1 MPNSENLVGAGTGDV
16 GMDRMLALWLARRC
30 ARWMVGADDKAGVRM
45 QVQGDEEHSNTRTRR
60 NATDAPATHENAD
73 PTADDEAAGESGE
86 IVDLELVDLAYGGDA
101 VGRYEG
107 RAIFV
112 TGGLPGEL
120 VRARLTRE
128 RSNYA
133 RATLVEVLRPS
144 PDRVEARY
152 PALAESGGFQW
163 QHLAYPAQITWK
175 TRIVRQLLMR
185 VGRFANPPV
194 LPTLGMPPGADLW
207 RYRTVAQFAV
217 GPAGEIGF
225 RRMESHDVLD
235 MPDCPIVHPA
245 LDKLYQD
252 VRQWMRANWGANA
265 SAFVERFTLRVA
277 APPAISGA
285 SATPAADG
293 HSHSS
298 ALTANSFGDSG
309 VFRLPG
315 VPLRPGV
322 SQRRPD
328 GAWDAYRADVEGLLA
343 LEARPASAFD
353 AAGGPEAIARALLA
367 SSPKLVGVVILGLP
381 GGRGRIVVGQD
392 FVHERV
398 RQRLFRISAG
408 SFFQVNSAQTPVLVE
423 RALSALRPQ
432 PGDWALDGYS
442 GVGLFSLFLADYVAQ
457 VYAIESQPSAVADA
471 RASATLNNIGNVSV
485 TEGVIERTLGSLQ
498 RQRTRVDIA
507 LVDPPRSGCHPRA
520 LTEIKALGPRTLV
533 YVSCDPST
541 LARDLRY
548 LCDDGAYRL
557 VSVQPVDMFPFTS
570 HIECV
575 AVCDRQGKTR

>member
-1 MPNSENLVGAGTGDV
+1 
-16 GMDRMLALWLARRC
+16 
-30 ARWMVGADDKAGVRM
+30 M
-45 QVQGDEEHSNTRTRR
+45 QFQGGEPQHSGR
-60 NATDAPATHENAD
+60 APGEAPAAR
-73 PTADDEAAGESGE
+73 EAQDASDSDV
-86 IVDLELVDLAYGGDA
+86 VDLELVDLAYGGDA
-101 VGRYEG
+101 VGRYDG

-128 RSNYA
+128 RNNYA
-133 RATLVEVLRPS
+133 RATLVEVLRAA
-144 PDRVEARY
+144 PDRVEPRY
-152 PALAESGGFQW
+152 PALAETGGFQW
-163 QHLAYPAQITWK
+163 QHLAYPAQVEWK

-217 GPAGEIGF
+217 GPQGEIGF
-225 RRMESHDVLD
+225 RRVESHDVLD

-245 LDKLYQD
+245 LDRLYQD
-252 VRQWMRANWGANA
+252 VRGWMRANWGANA
-265 SAFVERFTLRVA
+265 SAFVERFTLRVS
-277 APPAISGA
+277 AP
-285 SATPAADG
+285 ATPAAR
-293 HSHSS
+293 
-298 ALTANSFGDSG
+298 AATPGDSG

-315 VPLRPGV
+315 IPLRPGV
-322 SQRRPD
+322 ATRGATD
-328 GAWDAYRADVEGLLA
+328 AWDAYRAGEEGLLT

-353 AAGGPEAIARALLA
+353 DADGPDVIARALLA
-367 SSPKLVGVVILGLP
+367 AAPRLVGVVILGLP
-381 GGRGRIVVGQD
+381 GGRGRLVVGQD

-408 SFFQVNSAQTPVLVE
+408 SFFQVNAAQTPVLVE
-423 RALSALRPQ
+423 RALSGLRPQ

-442 GVGLFSLFLADYVAQ
+442 GVGLFSLFLADYVTNVHA
-457 VYAIESQPSAVADA
+457 VESQPSAVADA
-471 RASATLNNIGNVSV
+471 RASATLNNISNITVG
-485 TEGVIERTLGSLQ
+485 EGVIERVLGTLH

-520 LTEIKALGPRTLV
+520 LAEIKALGPRTLV

-548 LCDDGAYRL
+548 LCEDGDYRL

-575 AVCDRQGKTR
+575 AICERLRKPR

>member
-1 MPNSENLVGAGTGDV
+1 MQFQSDDGQVGQRAQRG
-16 GMDRMLALWLARRC
+16 LADTPA
-30 ARWMVGADDKAGVRM
+30 VR
-45 QVQGDEEHSNTRTRR
+45 E
-60 NATDAPATHENAD
+60 
-73 PTADDEAAGESGE
+73 TADESAGRMEAGE

-152 PALAESGGFQW
+152 PALADSGGFQW
-163 QHLAYPAQITWK
+163 QHLAYPAQVAWK
-175 TRIVRQLLMR
+175 TRIVRQLMMR

-217 GPAGEIGF
+217 GPEGEIGF

-235 MPDCPIVHPA
+235 MFDCPIVHPA
-245 LDKLYQD
+245 LDRLYQG
-252 VRQWMRANWGANA
+252 VRGWMRANWGANA
-265 SAFVERFTLRVA
+265 NAFVERFTLRVA
-277 APPAISGA
+277 APPATAGA
-285 SATPAADG
+285 TNATGATNPARGQGEPGAPSPG
-293 HSHSS
+293 
-298 ALTANSFGDSG
+298 SFGDSG

-322 SQRRPD
+322 VQRRAD
-328 GAWDAYRADVEGLLA
+328 DVWDAYRADVEGLLT

-353 AAGGPEAIARALLA
+353 SAGGPEAIARALLA
-367 SSPKLVGVVILGLP
+367 AAPKLVGVVILGLP

-442 GVGLFSLFLADYVAQ
+442 GVGLFSLFLADYVAH
-457 VYAIESQPSAVADA
+457 VHAIESQPSAVADA
-471 RASATLNNIGNVSV
+471 RASATLNNVGNVAV
-485 TEGVIERTLGSLQ
+485 TEGVIERALGSLQ

-520 LTEIKALGPRTLV
+520 LAEIKALGPRTLV

-541 LARDLRY
+541 LARDLRS
-548 LCDDGAYRL
+548 LCEDGAYRL

-575 AVCDRQGKTR
+575 AVCDRVRKPR

>member
-1 MPNSENLVGAGTGDV
+1 MQHLGDDELTG
-16 GMDRMLALWLARRC
+16 
-30 ARWMVGADDKAGVRM
+30 
-45 QVQGDEEHSNTRTRR
+45 NRTRSGP
-60 NATDAPATHENAD
+60 TDEQAAHDRDDPAAERAELG
-73 PTADDEAAGESGE
+73 AL
-86 IVDLELVDLAYGGDA
+86 VDLELVDLAYGGDA
-101 VGRYEG
+101 VGRYDG

-133 RATLVEVLRPS
+133 RATLVEVLRAS

-152 PALAESGGFQW
+152 PALTESGGFQW
-163 QHLAYPAQITWK
+163 QHLAYPAQVAWK

-194 LPTLGMPPGADLW
+194 APTLGMPPGADLW
-207 RYRTVAQFAV
+207 RYRTVAQFAI
-217 GPAGEIGF
+217 GPQGEIGF

-245 LDKLYQD
+245 LERLYQD
-252 VRQWMRANWGANA
+252 VRGWMRANWGESA

-277 APPAISGA
+277 APPMTSGA
-285 SATPAADG
+285 SVASATGVATDQGESPV
-293 HSHSS
+293 
-298 ALTANSFGDSG
+298 ANPGSFGDSG
-309 VFRLPG
+309 VFRLQG
-315 VPLRPGV
+315 VPVRPGV
-322 SQRRPD
+322 TQRHASD
-328 GAWDAYRADVEGLLA
+328 MWDAYRADVEGLLT

-353 AAGGPEAIARALLA
+353 AAGGPETIARALLA
-367 SSPKLVGVVILGLP
+367 AAPKLVGVVILGLP

-408 SFFQVNSAQTPVLVE
+408 SFFQVNAAQTPVLVE

-442 GVGLFSLFLADYVAQ
+442 GVGLFSLFLADYVAN
-457 VYAIESQPSAVADA
+457 VHAVESQPSAVADA
-471 RASATLNNIGNVSV
+471 RASATLNNVSNVAV
-485 TEGVIERTLGSLQ
+485 TEGVIERVLGSLQ

-520 LTEIKALGPRTLV
+520 LAEIKALGPRTLV

-548 LCDDGAYRL
+548 LCEDGAYRL

-575 AVCDRQGKTR
+575 AICDRVRTSR

>member
-1 MPNSENLVGAGTGDV
+1 MTFQGGDEQTSS
-16 GMDRMLALWLARRC
+16 RARR
-30 ARWMVGADDKAGVRM
+30 GP
-45 QVQGDEEHSNTRTRR
+45 
-60 NATDAPATHENAD
+60 TDAPATHATDDPAAD
-73 PTADDEAAGESGE
+73 FAEAGE

-101 VGRYEG
+101 VGRFDG

-112 TGGLPGEL
+112 TGGLPDEL

-152 PALAESGGFQW
+152 PALADSGGFQW
-163 QHLAYPAQITWK
+163 QHLAYPAQVAWK
-175 TRIVRQLLMR
+175 TRIVRQLMMR

-217 GPAGEIGF
+217 GPQGEIGF

-235 MPDCPIVHPA
+235 MSDCPIVHPA
-245 LDKLYQD
+245 LDRLYQD
-252 VRQWMRANWGANA
+252 VRGWMRANWGADA

-277 APPAISGA
+277 APPATADGSASGA
-285 SATPAADG
+285 ATGQGDAATPTPG
-293 HSHSS
+293 V
-298 ALTANSFGDSG
+298 FGDSG

-322 SQRRPD
+322 PQGRASD
-328 GAWDAYRADVEGLLA
+328 VWDAYRADVEGLLT
-343 LEARPASAFD
+343 LEARPGSAFD

-367 SSPKLVGVVILGLP
+367 AAPKLVGVVILGLP

-408 SFFQVNSAQTPVLVE
+408 SFFQVNAAQTPVLVE

-442 GVGLFSLFLADYVAQ
+442 GVGLFSLFLADYVAH
-457 VYAIESQPSAVADA
+457 VHAVESQPSAVADA
-471 RASATLNNIGNVSV
+471 RASATLNNVSNVAVS
-485 TEGVIERTLGSLQ
+485 EGVIERVLGSLQ
-498 RQRTRVDIA
+498 RQRTRVDIV

-520 LTEIKALGPRTLV
+520 LAELKALGPRTLV

-548 LCDDGAYRL
+548 LCEDGAYRL
-557 VSVQPVDMFPFTS
+557 VSVQPVDMFPFTA

-575 AVCDRQGKTR
+575 AICDRMRKPR